1 MEKIGYLGP
10 EGSYSSLAAARLRP
24 NAVLKD
30 YQSFPLV
37 FASLVNG
44 ETDGI
49 AVPIENSLNGG
60 VLQNMDL
67 LQATDGVYAAAETTI
82 KIDHR
87 LAYLNGADLRGIT
100 RIYSHSQAL
109 AQCADFL
116 YENFPSASLI
126 HTPLTAASLSMVKT
140 LSDACIVGAHTEK
153 AGFALSP
160 ENIADADNNH
170 TRFLLIK
177 RGEAPENA
185 RSQRIYFSVTSLNK
199 SGALLS
205 LLQIVSDHGLN
216 MTKIESRPVK
226 TAAEEYRF
234 FIEIE
239 GDYSSQEV
247 KDALAHVRNSAKS
260 FKLLGAYSEQN
271 EKTD

>member
-87 LAYLNGADLRGIT
+87 LAYLKGADLRGIT

-126 HTPLTAASLSMVKT
+126 HTPSTAASLSMVKT

-153 AGFALSP
+153 EGFELSS

-177 RGEAPENA
+177 RGEVPENA

-247 KDALAHVRNSAKS
+247 KDALAHVRSSAKS

-271 EKTD
+271 EKAN